1 MDNIVCIYKI
11 TNTVTGD
18 FYIGQTHDFEQR
30 IKGHKKKPAPKMRED
45 VEKYGWDAF
54 KFEILEECTDENLTE
69 RENHYIKMLNPIYN
83 TMPWGNDMPE
93 EVCKKISQ
101 GLMGHPTSPETRRK
115 ISEANTGRTHT
126 EESCEKMSEKRL
138 GVTLSDD
145 HKEKCRQSSLGN
157 KSRSKAVVCV
167 ETGKVYPNMKSAA
180 ADVGIS
186 PSMIS
191 CVIRGVNI
199 TAGGYHWRYADEDAN
214 KGSRKRNVAVFCEDT
229 GEFFPTLEAAAKKF
243 GINASTIGKIVR
255 GKCKSSLHFKRV
267 EEPVYNEIRGED
279 KRNNNLPDAVIC
291 VETGERFE
299 SIRKAAKAVGIPNT
313 SISCVLKGKMI
324 TAGGYHWQYADDRP
338 NNIRDESTRQS
349 AKSVVCLETGE
360 IFPSLK
366 IAAETLN
373 INHSSLCGALKGRCS
388 SVHGLHFKYFEEV
401 NSPEKNTELKEC
413 IDK

>member
-18 FYIGQTHDFEQR
+18 FYIGQTIDFNTR
-30 IKGHKKKPAPKMRED
+30 IMAHKRDPQPKMRDD

-54 KFEILEECTDENLTE
+54 KFEILEECAREVLNDKENE
-69 RENHYIKMLNPIYN
+69 YITKLDPAYN
-83 TMPWGNDMPE
+83 TI
-93 EVCKKISQ
+93 KI
-101 GLMGHPTSPETRRK
+101 HNWTHTPETCEK
-115 ISEANTGRTHT
+115 IRQAKLGQTHT

-157 KSRSKAVVCV
+157 KSRSKAVICV
-167 ETGKVYPNMKSAA
+167 ETGKVYPNMKIAGAEIGIDPSA
-180 ADVGIS
+180 IS
-186 PSMIS
+186 G
-191 CVIRGVNI
+191 VIRGVNI
-199 TAGGYHWRYADEDAN
+199 TAGGYHWKYADEEDAN

-243 GINASTIGKIVR
+243 GVNASTIGKIVR

-279 KRNNNLPDAVIC
+279 KRSNHIPDAVIC

-299 SIRKAAKAVGIPNT
+299 SIRKAAKATGISNT
-313 SISCVLKGKMI
+313 SISGVLKGKML

-338 NNIRDESTRQS
+338 NNIRDENTRKFS
-349 AKSVVCLETGE
+349 KSVVCLETGE
-360 IFPSLK
+360 VFPSLK

-373 INHSSLCGALKGRCS
+373 INSSSLCGALKGRCS
-388 SVHGLHFKYFEEV
+388 SVHGLHFKYVED
-401 NSPEKNTELKEC
+401 EK
-413 IDK
+413 